1 MENKSQSE
9 RRHSAGALLAVACG
23 APFLV
28 ALDLFVVNVA
38 FDDIAEDFGGAQL
51 TAVSWTL
58 SAYAI
63 VYAALLI
70 PLGAASDRLGNR
82 RGFIGGVVVF
92 TAASA
97 LAACAPTLGV
107 LIAARVLQA
116 VGAAALTPASLAL
129 LVTSVPPERRA
140 GAVRI
145 WAATSGM
152 AAALGPVV
160 GGILVEFS
168 WRAAFLINVPIG
180 IAFVIAAVR
189 VFGRD
194 SGVQQQRSG
203 AAVSV
208 GMLTGAV
215 LLAASSALGVLYLV
229 QGDEWGWGSA
239 RAIAVLVAAVILG
252 VAFVFIDRRSD
263 DPLIPTRLFSR
274 PEFSFG
280 TAAMLLFS
288 IAFAAGLLDGILLL
302 QKGWGYSVIRSG
314 LAVAPGPLMV
324 PVAAVLVSRMATTV
338 SPWLLAA
345 AGAGL
350 WAIGMVLIGIS
361 TDASD
366 PNYAAGFLPGWLLG
380 GFGVGLVIP
389 ALIAT
394 ATSGLDAAI
403 AGRGSAVIT
412 MSRQLGTTIGT
423 SALVAMLGAGVT
435 TGTWWVCAAFAAGAT
450 ILALGPLVRRT
461 SGQARAVAASNIG

>member
-1 MENKSQSE
+1 
-9 RRHSAGALLAVACG
+9 
-23 APFLV
+23 
-28 ALDLFVVNVA
+28 
-38 FDDIAEDFGGAQL
+38 
-51 TAVSWTL
+51 
-58 SAYAI
+58 
-63 VYAALLI
+63 
-70 PLGAASDRLGNR
+70 
-82 RGFIGGVVVF
+82 

-203 AAVSV
+203 AAVSI

-229 QGDEWGWGSA
+229 QGDEWGWGST
-239 RAIAVLVAAVILG
+239 RAIAALVAAVILG

-288 IAFAAGLLDGILLL
+288 VAFAAGLLDGILLL

-324 PVAAVLVSRMATTV
+324 PVAAVLVSRMARMV

-345 AGAGL
+345 AGAGM
-350 WAIGMVLIGIS
+350 WAIGMVLIGIC

-394 ATSGLDAAI
+394 ATAGLDAAI

-435 TGTWWVCAAFAAGAT
+435 TGTWWVCAAFAAAAT

-461 SGQARAVAASNIG
+461 SAQAEAVAASNIG

>member
-1 MENKSQSE
+1 
-9 RRHSAGALLAVACG
+9 
-23 APFLV
+23 
-28 ALDLFVVNVA
+28 
-38 FDDIAEDFGGAQL
+38 
-51 TAVSWTL
+51 
-58 SAYAI
+58 
-63 VYAALLI
+63 
-70 PLGAASDRLGNR
+70 
-82 RGFIGGVVVF
+82 
-92 TAASA
+92 
-97 LAACAPTLGV
+97 
-107 LIAARVLQA
+107 
-116 VGAAALTPASLAL
+116 
-129 LVTSVPPERRA
+129 
-140 GAVRI
+140 
-145 WAATSGM
+145 
-152 AAALGPVV
+152 
-160 GGILVEFS
+160 
-168 WRAAFLINVPIG
+168 
-180 IAFVIAAVR
+180 
-189 VFGRD
+189 
-194 SGVQQQRSG
+194 
-203 AAVSV
+203 
-208 GMLTGAV
+208 
-215 LLAASSALGVLYLV
+215 
-229 QGDEWGWGSA
+229 
-239 RAIAVLVAAVILG
+239 
-252 VAFVFIDRRSD
+252 
-263 DPLIPTRLFSR
+263 
-274 PEFSFG
+274 
-280 TAAMLLFS
+280 MLLFS

-324 PVAAVLVSRMATTV
+324 PVAAVLVSRMARTV